1 MGANLK
7 VYRWVWSATALLA
20 LSMAGGAA
28 RAQRAS
34 ENAVS
39 SAEDAFGTRVGT
51 DNIGLYSQ
59 NSARGFNPMQAGN
72 VRIEGLYFDQHGFLG
87 SRIARGTT
95 MRIGLAAQS
104 YPFPAP
110 TGIADIALVLPDG
123 TFGISSD
130 TQFRRPTGLNVSAID
145 VKVPVIIDRLG
156 FTFGGSLYEQISE
169 VRGRTKSWNAATMW
183 RWTPADNVEFI
194 PFIHYATNHDGEQ
207 QPLILAGG
215 PYLPPKY
222 DRTVFFTQT
231 WADRRTN
238 DLTAGALLRM
248 TPWKGWRLQ
257 AAIFRSDS
265 ERPLNY
271 SVLYRN
277 TQPNGTGNLDIT
289 KFPLADSD
297 SYSGELR
304 ASGVF
309 TSGRFRHTVHIAVRG
324 RDTTRVFG
332 GGSSVSFGA
341 STIGVYRPVAQP
353 NYVFTTPRDRDVVRQ
368 YTPGVTYIGQWAN
381 VGEFSAGLQKAFYH
395 RTFGKIGL
403 ARTATSSEPWLYNG
417 TLALYASPA
426 LAFYAGYTRGLEEFG
441 TAPDNAANAGAPVP
455 ASLTRQFDSGLRYRI
470 IPGLTLVAG
479 VFEVSK
485 PFFDRNTVNIYTDVG
500 DLRHRGIEL
509 SLTGRPFTGLT
520 VVGGAVF
527 LQARVMGLSVDQG
540 LIGKIPPGTSPRQYR
555 LNLQYGA
562 PSWRGFTVET
572 QFDVEGAQTANRAN
586 TLRIPALATLTLG
599 VRYPF
604 TVVGVKGT
612 LRAQVVNVTN
622 KYGWTV
628 DGASGRFAPNGVRQY
643 VLRAAADF

>member
-1 MGANLK
+1 M
-7 VYRWVWSATALLA
+7 TALLA
-20 LSMAGGAA
+20 LSMTAGSAF
-28 RAQRAS
+28 AQRAS
-34 ENAVS
+34 DNAVAA
-39 SAEDAFGTRVGT
+39 AEDAFGTKVGN

-72 VRIEGLYFDQHGFLG
+72 VRIEGLYFDQQGFLG

-110 TGIADIALVLPDG
+110 TGIADTGLVLPDDK
-123 TFGISSD
+123 FGFSSD
-130 TQFRRPTGLNVSAID
+130 TQFRRPTGLNVTAID
-145 VKVPVIIDRLG
+145 FKVPVIVGKLG
-156 FTFGGSLYEQISE
+156 FTLGGSLYEQISE
-169 VRGRTKSWNAATMW
+169 VRGRTKSWNIANMW
-183 RWTPADNVEFI
+183 RWTPTDSIEFI
-194 PFIHYATNHDGEQ
+194 PFVHYAENHDGEQ
-207 QPLILAGG
+207 QPLILTGG

-222 DRTVFFTQT
+222 DRSVFFTQT

-238 DLTAGALLRM
+238 DLTAGAILRM
-248 TPWKGWRLQ
+248 TPWENWRLQ

-277 TQPNGTGNLDIT
+277 TQPNGVGNLDIT

-309 TSGRFRHTVHIAVRG
+309 TDRQFRHTVHFAVRG

-332 GGSSVSFGA
+332 GGSSVSFGP

-368 YTPGVTYIGQWAN
+368 ITPGISYIGQWAN
-381 VGEFSAGLQKAFYH
+381 VGEFSAGLQKAFYD
-395 RTFGKIGL
+395 RTFGRIGL

-417 TLALYASPA
+417 TLAIYATPL

-455 ASLTRQFDSGLRYRI
+455 ASLTSQFDAGVRYRI
-470 IPGLTLVAG
+470 IPGLTFVAG
-479 VFEVSK
+479 VFQVSK

-527 LQARVMGLSVDQG
+527 LQARVTGLSVDQG
-540 LIGKIPPGTSPRQYR
+540 LIGKIPPGTAPRQYR

-562 PSWRGFTVET
+562 PSWRGFTLET

-604 TVVGVKGT
+604 TVDGVKGT
-612 LRAQVVNVTN
+612 LRAQVVNVAN

-628 DGASGRFAPNGVRQY
+628 DGASGRFAPNGVRQF

>member
-7 VYRWVWSATALLA
+7 ENRWAWSAAALLA
-20 LSMAGGAA
+20 LSMTSGAA

-34 ENAVS
+34 ENVVS

-72 VRIEGLYFDQHGFLG
+72 VRIEGLYFDQQGFLG

-110 TGIADIALVLPDG
+110 TGIADTGLVLPDDK
-123 TFGISSD
+123 FGFSSD
-130 TQFRRPTGLNVSAID
+130 TQLRRPTGLNVTAVD
-145 VKVPVIIDRLG
+145 FKVPVIAGKLG

-169 VRGRTKSWNAATMW
+169 VHGRTKSWNIANMW
-183 RWTPADNVEFI
+183 RWTPTDAVEFI
-194 PFIHYATNHDGEQ
+194 PFIHYAENHDGEQ
-207 QPLILAGG
+207 QPLILTGG
-215 PYLPPKY
+215 AYLPPKY
-222 DRTVFFTQT
+222 DRSVFFTQT
-231 WADRRTN
+231 WADRRVN
-238 DLTAGALLRM
+238 DLTAGALLR
-248 TPWKGWRLQ
+248 TSPWPNWRLQ

-271 SVLYRN
+271 SVIYRN

-297 SYSGELR
+297 SYSGEMR

-309 TSGRFRHTVHIAVRG
+309 TEGRFRHTVHFAVRG

-332 GGSSVSFGA
+332 GGASVSFGPA
-341 STIGVYRPVAQP
+341 TIGVYRPVAQP
-353 NYVFTTPRDRDVVRQ
+353 NYVFATPRDRDIVRQ
-368 YTPGVTYIGQWAN
+368 FTPGISYIGQWAN
-381 VGEFSAGLQKAFYH
+381 VGEFSVGLQKAFYD

-403 ARTATSSEPWLYNG
+403 ATASTNSEPWLYNA

-441 TAPDNAANAGAPVP
+441 TAPDNADNAGAPVP
-455 ASLTRQFDSGLRYRI
+455 ASLTKQVDAGFRYRI
-470 IPGLTLVAG
+470 IQGLNFVAG

-485 PFFDRNTVNIYTDVG
+485 PYFDRNAVNVYTDVG
-500 DLRHRGIEL
+500 NLRHRGIEL
-509 SLTGRPFTGLT
+509 SLTGRPFQGLT

-527 LQARVMGLSVDQG
+527 LQARVAGLPVDQG
-540 LIGKIPPGTSPRQYR
+540 LIGEIPPGTAPRQFR
-555 LNLQYGA
+555 FNLQYGA
-562 PSWRGFTVET
+562 SSWRGFTLES

-599 VRYPF
+599 ARYPF
-604 TVVGVKGT
+604 AVNGVKGT

-628 DGASGRFAPNGVRQY
+628 DGASGRFAPNGVRQF